1 MTQTERMSL
10 PLAKINQCLI
20 ISLEKRRSLLNKFQN
35 KFLNLFRQ
43 LLLIRQTIRPKTLII
58 HRKSRC
64 LTICLDWVKKR
75 QLNHL
80 FNLKHQKLEQDLL
93 TLIIKKSEKR
103 LTKLLIKCTRIN
115 NSNKNQ
121 SKQWQMGQA

>member
-20 ISLEKRRSLLNKFQN
+20 ISLEKRLSLLNKFQ
-35 KFLNLFRQ
+35 NLFRQ
-43 LLLIRQTIRPKTLII
+43 LLLIRQTIRLKTLII

-93 TLIIKKSEKR
+93 TLIINKSEKR
-103 LTKLLIKCTRIN
+103 LTKLLIKCTLIN

-121 SKQWQMGQA
+121 SKQWLMGQA